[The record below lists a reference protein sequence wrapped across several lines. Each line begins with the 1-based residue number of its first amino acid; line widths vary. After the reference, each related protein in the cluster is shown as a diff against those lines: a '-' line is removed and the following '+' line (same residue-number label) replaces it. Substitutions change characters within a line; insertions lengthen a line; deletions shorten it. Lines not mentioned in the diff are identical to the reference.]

1 MADTTTTNLSLTKPE
16 VGASTDTWGTKLNT
30 DLDTIDACFSA
41 TGTSVAMNLDAA
53 VIDNSVIGGTTAAAG
68 TFTTLTASGVFTGAS
83 LDISGDID
91 IDGTA
96 NLDVVDIDGALTQ
109 DGGAVF
115 NEASADVDFRV
126 ESNGNA
132 NMLFVDGGNDR
143 VYIGT
148 DSGNTDFYVYNASAA
163 PHIRTN
169 SDITQGDGTV
179 FGKLSFQGNDNEEV
193 SLRAFY
199 DHATSA
205 YSGLSF
211 YTDGSAGTAAAM
223 TIDSSQKVGIGTT
236 SPDAA
241 VLHVFQGS
249 AGTVA
254 PHASGDDL
262 VVEHSGDGGISIVT
276 PNANTGRILW
286 TSPATTGDIGA
297 RIMYQQSTDL
307 MSIGTG
313 GGQIFCAGSNVG
325 IGTTSP
331 DGILHLDEGAA
342 DDCTLICETHAGGDS
357 MIRFTQGASD
367 PAWSIGLDAS
377 ASDGLSIAYKSD
389 GYPSLTTNNLVS
401 VSTDGKVGIGT
412 ASPDDLLHVYSGN
425 SGATPHSS
433 SLVNIESDGTAALS
447 FMTTSSNAGTIRWA
461 DESDDGKGYIQY
473 NHNGDYMAFGT
484 NGSEKMRLD
493 SSGQVSIP
501 SGKLKIGG
509 YSYIGEDLV
518 DADSLDIVSD
528 ITENII
534 FSGYNTGTSTYSERM
549 RINDSGEL
557 LVASTTWSGIDNAT
571 NNGVGIGNGR
581 IIITAGTGTN
591 VMEFNTNGTGNAGEI
606 AISGSSTTY
615 STSSDYRLKD
625 VKGSIQ
631 NGLERTLA
639 LNPVEFAWKSDGT
652 ISEGF
657 IAHEAQEIFA
667 DAVTGEKDGE
677 EMQGMDYGRI
687 TPLLV
692 KAIQELSA
700 EVEQLKQQAH
710 DKCDN

>member
-115 NEASADVDFRV
+115 NEDSADVDFRV

-331 DGILHLDEGAA
+331 
-342 DDCTLICETHAGGDS
+342 
-357 MIRFTQGASD
+357 
-367 PAWSIGLDAS
+367 
-377 ASDGLSIAYKSD
+377 
-389 GYPSLTTNNLVS
+389 
-401 VSTDGKVGIGT
+401 
-412 ASPDDLLHVYSGN
+412 
-425 SGATPHSS
+425 
-433 SLVNIESDGTAALS
+433 
-447 FMTTSSNAGTIRWA
+447 
-461 DESDDGKGYIQY
+461 
-473 NHNGDYMAFGT
+473 
-484 NGSEKMRLD
+484 
-493 SSGQVSIP
+493 
-501 SGKLKIGG
+501 
-509 YSYIGEDLV
+509 
-518 DADSLDIVSD
+518 
-528 ITENII
+528 
-534 FSGYNTGTSTYSERM
+534 
-549 RINDSGEL
+549 
-557 LVASTTWSGIDNAT
+557 
-571 NNGVGIGNGR
+571 
-581 IIITAGTGTN
+581 
-591 VMEFNTNGTGNAGEI
+591 
-606 AISGSSTTY
+606 
-615 STSSDYRLKD
+615 
-625 VKGSIQ
+625 
-631 NGLERTLA
+631 
-639 LNPVEFAWKSDGT
+639 
-652 ISEGF
+652 
-657 IAHEAQEIFA
+657 
-667 DAVTGEKDGE
+667 
-677 EMQGMDYGRI
+677 
-687 TPLLV
+687 
-692 KAIQELSA
+692 
-700 EVEQLKQQAH
+700 
-710 DKCDN
+710 

>member
-16 VGASTDTWGTKLNT
+16 VGASSDTWGTKLNT

-41 TGTSVAMNLDAA
+41 TGTSVAMNIDAA

-68 TFTTLTASGVFTGAS
+68 SFTTLSASAASTLTGGFTASAAS
-83 LDISGDID
+83 TIT
-91 IDGTA
+91 TA
-96 NLDVVDIDGALTQ
+96 DNLDTLSLISTDADANSGPNLRMYRNSGSPADDDVVGRIDFEGRNNNSQDVIYGNIQGEIMDTSDGSEDGQMQFGVMVEGTLRNALTI
-109 DGGAVF
+109 DRTEVAI
-115 NEASADVDFRV
+115 NEDSVDLNFRV
-126 ESNGNA
+126 ESNGSA

-143 VYIGT
+143 V
-148 DSGNTDFYVYNASAA
+148 
-163 PHIRTN
+163 
-169 SDITQGDGTV
+169 
-179 FGKLSFQGNDNEEV
+179 
-193 SLRAFY
+193 
-199 DHATSA
+199 
-205 YSGLSF
+205 
-211 YTDGSAGTAAAM
+211 
-223 TIDSSQKVGIGTT
+223 
-236 SPDAA
+236 
-241 VLHVFQGS
+241 
-249 AGTVA
+249 
-254 PHASGDDL
+254 
-262 VVEHSGDGGISIVT
+262 
-276 PNANTGRILW
+276 
-286 TSPATTGDIGA
+286 
-297 RIMYQQSTDL
+297 
-307 MSIGTG
+307 
-313 GGQIFCAGSNVG
+313 
-325 IGTTSP
+325 
-331 DGILHLDEGAA
+331 
-342 DDCTLICETHAGGDS
+342 
-357 MIRFTQGASD
+357 
-367 PAWSIGLDAS
+367 
-377 ASDGLSIAYKSD
+377 
-389 GYPSLTTNNLVS
+389 
-401 VSTDGKVGIGT
+401 GIGT
-412 ASPDDLLHVYSGN
+412 ASPLTPLHVVGANGLLVDTEGNGDGSVYFGGISGTDRSYIARSSDDILYWNVSSGN
-425 SGATPHSS
+425 
-433 SLVNIESDGTAALS
+433 V
-447 FMTTSSNAGTIRWA
+447 R
-461 DESDDGKGYIQY
+461 
-473 NHNGDYMAFGT
+473 FG
-484 NGSEKMRLD
+484 NNNSE
-493 SSGQVSIP
+493 
-501 SGKLKIGG
+501 
-509 YSYIGEDLV
+509 
-518 DADSLDIVSD
+518 A
-528 ITENII
+528 
-534 FSGYNTGTSTYSERM
+534 M